1 MRVIIKHLGL
11 VRTLTLII
19 LLVTFSASA
28 QDATDRLLVTADKLR
43 SSDPTEFNTALEKLS
58 LHTSSMNT
66 NQLYYFK
73 YLRAYKLSF
82 QGEFIKAVELYKEI
96 TNSPAES
103 TLRFRAN
110 LSIVNSY
117 AISKNWA
124 DGLTHLAIN
133 LDILPQITEPE
144 FQELGLLIA
153 AMFYNQLG
161 QYELG
166 LKYAN
171 RLGSQLSQGRNYC
184 LAKQL
189 ALESQFKLGQLSED
203 SPQIAQG
210 IQACQQSNEVVM
222 ESAIYSYL
230 AELHLDNNQQ
240 LQAIATLEKQLVAIE
255 QTRYAPAL
263 ARYYSLL
270 AHAHHKSSNHSESE
284 SYALKTLEH
293 SKGIG
298 SNRPSVTA
306 YNILFQIAE
315 SRGEHQQALAYH
327 QEYAAADK
335 AYLDE
340 VKTKHLAFQLAQHQ
354 ATEQKNQIK
363 LLDDQNRLLRLEQK
377 LSRSEAENNRLFIS
391 LLTVSLIFL
400 GGLVYKS
407 RTTQKRLKQLAEYDA
422 LTGVYNRG
430 HFTQQAL
437 NAIDYCSKNQ
447 QAASCILFDLDKFKS
462 INDTYGHAT
471 GDWVLKQVA
480 QVCQAHSRKSDLF
493 ARLGGEEFCILLTSC
508 DVNTAAKLAEEY
520 RKLIAAI
527 DSAGSGFEFAISASF
542 GVTDFSLSGTNLD
555 KMVADSDHA
564 MYVSK
569 KTGRNRVTIFSD
581 GIAEFKRNKQANSA
595 ISNQATEIRV

>member
-1 MRVIIKHLGL
+1 M
-11 VRTLTLII
+11 
-19 LLVTFSASA
+19 
-28 QDATDRLLVTADKLR
+28 DRPL
-43 SSDPTEFNTALEKLS
+43 N
-58 LHTSSMNT
+58 
-66 NQLYYFK
+66 
-73 YLRAYKLSF
+73 
-82 QGEFIKAVELYKEI
+82 
-96 TNSPAES
+96 
-103 TLRFRAN
+103 
-110 LSIVNSY
+110 
-117 AISKNWA
+117 
-124 DGLTHLAIN
+124 
-133 LDILPQITEPE
+133 
-144 FQELGLLIA
+144 
-153 AMFYNQLG
+153 
-161 QYELG
+161 
-166 LKYAN
+166 
-171 RLGSQLSQGRNYC
+171 GRNLC
-184 LAKQL
+184 IAHNLK
-189 ALESQFKLGQLSED
+189 LESQFKLGQLSED
-203 SPQIAQG
+203 SPQIVQG
-210 IQACQQSNEVVM
+210 LQACQQSNEVVM

-230 AELHLDNNQQ
+230 AELHLDNNQP

-255 QTRYAPAL
+255 QTKYAPAL

-270 AHAHHKSSNHSESE
+270 AHAHHKNSNQPESE
-284 SYALKTLEH
+284 SYALKTLEQ

-377 LSRSEAENNRLFIS
+377 LSRSETENNRLFIS
-391 LLTVSLIFL
+391 LLVVSLML
-400 GGLVYKS
+400 LVGMVYKS
-407 RTTQKRLKQLAEYDA
+407 RTTQKRLKLLAEYDA
-422 LTGVYNRG
+422 LTGVHNRG
-430 HFTQQAL
+430 HFTQLAL
-437 NAIDYCSKNQ
+437 SAIDYCSKNKQ
-447 QAASCILFDLDKFKS
+447 VASCILFDLDKFKS

-480 QVCQAHSRKSDLF
+480 NVCRSQCRKNDLF
-493 ARLGGEEFCILLTSC
+493 ARLGGEEFCIFLPSC
-508 DVNTAAKLAEEY
+508 DVGTAAQLAEEY
-520 RKLIAAI
+520 RKLIATI
-527 DSAGSGFEFAISASF
+527 DSKDSGFEFAISASF

-595 ISNQATEIRV
+595 ISNQATEVRV

>member
-1 MRVIIKHLGL
+1 
-11 VRTLTLII
+11 
-19 LLVTFSASA
+19 
-28 QDATDRLLVTADKLR
+28 
-43 SSDPTEFNTALEKLS
+43 
-58 LHTSSMNT
+58 MNT
-66 NQLYYFK
+66 DQLYYFK

-82 QGEFIKAVELYKEI
+82 QGEFTKAVELYKEI
-96 TNSPAES
+96 TNSQAES

-189 ALESQFKLGQLSED
+189 ALESQFKLGQLNED

-210 IQACQQSNEVVM
+210 LQACQQSNEVVM

-230 AELHLDNNQQ
+230 AELYLDNNQP

-255 QTRYAPAL
+255 QTKYAPILAQYYAL
-263 ARYYSLL
+263 LADSYFQTQSYSL
-270 AHAHHKSSNHSESE
+270 ASDFA
-284 SYALKTLEH
+284 
-293 SKGIG
+293 SKATSQTQNIAN
-298 SNRPSVTA
+298 SKPEVTA
-306 YNILFQIAE
+306 YNILFQIAK

-377 LSRSEAENNRLFIS
+377 LSRSETENNRLFIS
-391 LLTVSLIFL
+391 LLTVSILL
-400 GGLVYKS
+400 LAGMVYKS
-407 RTTQKRLKQLAEYDA
+407 RTTQKRLKLLAEYDA
-422 LTGVYNRG
+422 LTKVHNRG

-493 ARLGGEEFCILLTSC
+493 ARLGGEEFCIFLPSC
-508 DVNTAAKLAEEY
+508 DVNTAAQLAEEY

-527 DSAGSGFEFAISASF
+527 DSNGSGFEFAISASF

-555 KMVADSDHA
+555 KMIADSDHA

-595 ISNQATEIRV
+595 MGSQTTETRV

>member
-1 MRVIIKHLGL
+1 M
-11 VRTLTLII
+11 LTFFSLSLSFDVFSTEDIDQ
-19 LLVTFSASA
+19 LLT
-28 QDATDRLLVTADKLR
+28 QADKLR
-43 SSDPTEFNTALEKLS
+43 SQNPAEFKETLNLLALKSANMSVNQTDYYNYLVAYNLSFKGEFVKAIEIYSDIFRSTSDP
-58 LHTSSMNT
+58 
-66 NQLYYFK
+66 
-73 YLRAYKLSF
+73 
-82 QGEFIKAVELYKEI
+82 
-96 TNSPAES
+96 

-110 LSIVNSY
+110 LSIVNSH
-117 AISKNWA
+117 AISKSWNM
-124 DGLTHLAIN
+124 GLQHLSLLIK
-133 LDILPQITEPE
+133 DIDSITDDNVH
-144 FQELGLLIA
+144 QLGLVVA
-153 AMFYNQLG
+153 AIFYNQLG

-210 IQACQQSNEVVM
+210 LQACQQSNEVVM

-230 AELHLDNNQQ
+230 AELYLDNNQP

-255 QTRYAPAL
+255 QTKYAPILAQYYAL
-263 ARYYSLL
+263 LADSYFQTQSYSL
-270 AHAHHKSSNHSESE
+270 ASDFA
-284 SYALKTLEH
+284 
-293 SKGIG
+293 SKATTQTKNIAN
-298 SNRPSVTA
+298 SKPEVTA

-377 LSRSEAENNRLFIS
+377 LSRSETENNRLFIS
-391 LLTVSLIFL
+391 LLVVSLMLLI
-400 GGLVYKS
+400 GMVYKS
-407 RTTQKRLKQLAEYDA
+407 RTTQKRLKLLAEYDA
-422 LTGVYNRG
+422 LTGVHNRG
-430 HFTQQAL
+430 HFTQLAL
-437 NAIDYCSKNQ
+437 SAIDYCSKNKQ
-447 QAASCILFDLDKFKS
+447 VASCILFDLDKFKS

-480 QVCQAHSRKSDLF
+480 NVCQSQCRKNDLF
-493 ARLGGEEFCILLTSC
+493 ARLGGEEFCIFLLSC
-508 DVNTAAKLAEEY
+508 DVGTAAQLAEEY
-520 RKLIAAI
+520 RKLIATI
-527 DSAGSGFEFAISASF
+527 DSKDSDFEFAISASF

-569 KTGRNRVTIFSD
+569 KTGRNRVTVFSD

-595 ISNQATEIRV
+595 ISNQATEVRV

>member
-1 MRVIIKHLGL
+1 MSKQQKYHL
-11 VRTLTLII
+11 
-19 LLVTFSASA
+19 
-28 QDATDRLLVTADKLR
+28 
-43 SSDPTEFNTALEKLS
+43 
-58 LHTSSMNT
+58 
-66 NQLYYFK
+66 K
-73 YLRAYKLSF
+73 YLRAYSLSF
-82 QGEFIKAVELYKEI
+82 KGKFNEALKIYKQLLNSEAGEQIKLKA
-96 TNSPAES
+96 T
-103 TLRFRAN
+103 
-110 LSIVNSY
+110 LSIVNTY
-117 AISKNWA
+117 AISKNWP
-124 DGLTHLAIN
+124 DGLSHLSSALN
-133 LDILPQITEPE
+133 SLPTIADSSLHERT
-144 FQELGLLIA
+144 FAIA
-153 AMFYNQLG
+153 AIFYNQLG

-166 LKYAN
+166 LKFSK
-171 RLGSQLSQGRNYC
+171 RLLSENPQGRNLC
-184 LAKQL
+184 IAHNLK
-189 ALESQFKLGQLSED
+189 LESQFKLGQLSED

-210 IQACQQSNEVVM
+210 LQACQQSNEVVM

-230 AELHLDNNQQ
+230 AELHLDNNQP
-240 LQAIATLEKQLVAIE
+240 LQAIATLEKQLESLAA
-255 QTRYAPAL
+255 TKYAPFL
-263 ARYYSLL
+263 AIYHALL
-270 AHAHHKSSNHSESE
+270 AKSYYLSKQIDIAEEHSSKAVAHAKNIGTSES
-284 SYALKTLEH
+284 
-293 SKGIG
+293 
-298 SNRPSVTA
+298 SVTA

-377 LSRSEAENNRLFIS
+377 LSRSETENNRLFIS
-391 LLTVSLIFL
+391 LLFVSILL
-400 GGLVYKS
+400 LAGMVYKS
-407 RTTQKRLKQLAEYDA
+407 RTTQKRLKLLAEYDA
-422 LTGVYNRG
+422 LTKVHNRG

-493 ARLGGEEFCILLTSC
+493 ARLGGEEFCIFLPSC
-508 DVNTAAKLAEEY
+508 DVNTAAQLAEEY

-555 KMVADSDHA
+555 KMIADSDHA

-595 ISNQATEIRV
+595 MSSQATEARV

>member
-1 MRVIIKHLGL
+1 MNKFFLKNIQRIHFVCFIFFLNNCFASDIEQSINHAESIKSADPAKFN
-11 VRTLTLII
+11 I
-19 LLVTFSASA
+19 LLN
-28 QDATDRLLVTADKLR
+28 KLKE
-43 SSDPTEFNTALEKLS
+43 SQAVLTPIQKLKLTYLTGYQHSFKGDFNQAIV
-58 LHTSSMNT
+58 
-66 NQLYYFK
+66 K
-73 YLRAYKLSF
+73 YKD
-82 QGEFIKAVELYKEI
+82 II
-96 TNSPAES
+96 NSPISNDLLRYKATIS
-103 TLRFRAN
+103 T
-110 LSIVNSY
+110 VNIY
-117 AISKNWA
+117 AISKNWTE
-124 DGLTHLAIN
+124 GLSLLSI
-133 LDILPQITEPE
+133 ITELTPLISDNLYK
-144 FQELGLLIA
+144 QIGLSSA
-153 AMFYNQLG
+153 ALFYNQLG

-166 LKYAN
+166 LKFSK
-171 RLGSQLSQGRNYC
+171 RLLSENPQGRNLC
-184 LAKQL
+184 IAHNLK
-189 ALESQFKLGQLSED
+189 LESQFKLGQLSED

-210 IQACQQSNEVVM
+210 LQACQQSNEVVM

-230 AELHLDNNQQ
+230 AELHLDNNQP

-255 QTRYAPAL
+255 QTKYAPAL

-270 AHAHHKSSNHSESE
+270 AHAHHKNSNQPESE
-284 SYALKTLEH
+284 SYALKTLEQ

-298 SNRPSVTA
+298 SNKPSVTA

-315 SRGEHQQALAYH
+315 SRGAHQQALAYH

-377 LSRSEAENNRLFIS
+377 LSRSETENNRLFIS
-391 LLTVSLIFL
+391 LLFVSILL
-400 GGLVYKS
+400 LAGMVYKS
-407 RTTQKRLKQLAEYDA
+407 RTTQKRLKLLAEYDA
-422 LTGVYNRG
+422 LTKVHNRG

-437 NAIDYCSKNQ
+437 NAIDYCNKNQ

-493 ARLGGEEFCILLTSC
+493 ARLGGEEFCIFLPSC
-508 DVNTAAKLAEEY
+508 DVNTAAQLAEEY

-555 KMVADSDHA
+555 KMIADSDHA

-595 ISNQATEIRV
+595 MSSQATEARV

>member
-1 MRVIIKHLGL
+1 MSSLKIVWI
-11 VRTLTLII
+11 LII
-19 LLVTFSASA
+19 TFVFISASRA
-28 QDATDRLLVTADKLR
+28 DENSDITNLLQTADNIR
-43 SSDPTEFNTALEKLS
+43 SSNPKDFNIMLEDLEDRHDEFSTEQLHYFN
-58 LHTSSMNT
+58 
-66 NQLYYFK
+66 
-73 YLRAYKLSF
+73 YLNAYRFAF
-82 QGEFIKAVELYKEI
+82 QGKFEDSLELWKQVSLAKS
-96 TNSPAES
+96 SPLLS
-103 TLRFRAN
+103 FRAN
-110 LSIVNSY
+110 LSLVNIY

-203 SPQIAQG
+203 SAQIAQG
-210 IQACQQSNEVVM
+210 LQACQQSNEVVM

-230 AELHLDNNQQ
+230 AELYLDNNQP

-255 QTRYAPAL
+255 QTKYAPILAQYYAL
-263 ARYYSLL
+263 LADSYFQTQSYSL
-270 AHAHHKSSNHSESE
+270 ASDFA
-284 SYALKTLEH
+284 
-293 SKGIG
+293 SKATSQTQNIAN
-298 SNRPSVTA
+298 SKPEVTA

-327 QEYAAADK
+327 REYAAADK

-377 LSRSEAENNRLFIS
+377 LSRSETENNRLFIS
-391 LLTVSLIFL
+391 LLFVSILL
-400 GGLVYKS
+400 LVGMVYKS
-407 RTTQKRLKQLAEYDA
+407 RTTQKRLKLLAEYDA
-422 LTGVYNRG
+422 LTKVHNRG
-430 HFTQQAL
+430 HFTQLAL
-437 NAIDYCSKNQ
+437 SAIDYCSKNKQ
-447 QAASCILFDLDKFKS
+447 VASCILFDLDKFKS

-480 QVCQAHSRKSDLF
+480 NVCQSQCRKNDLF
-493 ARLGGEEFCILLTSC
+493 ARLGGEEFCIFLPSC
-508 DVNTAAKLAEEY
+508 DVATAAQLAEEY
-520 RKLIAAI
+520 RKLIATI
-527 DSAGSGFEFAISASF
+527 DSKDSGFEFAISASF

-595 ISNQATEIRV
+595 ISNQTPEAAIQS

>member
-1 MRVIIKHLGL
+1 
-11 VRTLTLII
+11 
-19 LLVTFSASA
+19 
-28 QDATDRLLVTADKLR
+28 
-43 SSDPTEFNTALEKLS
+43 
-58 LHTSSMNT
+58 MNT
-66 NQLYYFK
+66 
-73 YLRAYKLSF
+73 
-82 QGEFIKAVELYKEI
+82 
-96 TNSPAES
+96 
-103 TLRFRAN
+103 
-110 LSIVNSY
+110 Y
-117 AISKNWA
+117 AISKNWP
-124 DGLTHLAIN
+124 DGLSHLSSALN
-133 LDILPQITEPE
+133 SLPTIADNSLNERA
-144 FQELGLLIA
+144 FAIA
-153 AMFYNQLG
+153 AIFYNQLG
-161 QYELG
+161 QYKLG
-166 LKYAN
+166 LSYAQKLDKLTDDK
-171 RLGSQLSQGRNYC
+171 RTLC
-184 LAKQL
+184 FAKQL

-210 IQACQQSNEVVM
+210 LQACQQSNEVVM

-230 AELHLDNNQQ
+230 AELYLDNNQP
-240 LQAIATLEKQLVAIE
+240 LQAIATLEKQLESLTA
-255 QTRYAPAL
+255 TKYAPAL

-270 AHAHHKSSNHSESE
+270 AHAHHKNSNQPESE
-284 SYALKTLEH
+284 SYALKTLEQ

-298 SNRPSVTA
+298 SNKPSVTA

-377 LSRSEAENNRLFIS
+377 LSRSETENNRLFIS
-391 LLTVSLIFL
+391 LLTVSILL
-400 GGLVYKS
+400 LAGMVYKS
-407 RTTQKRLKQLAEYDA
+407 RTTQKRLKLLAEYDA
-422 LTGVYNRG
+422 LTKVHNRG

-493 ARLGGEEFCILLTSC
+493 ARLGGEEFCIFLPSC
-508 DVNTAAKLAEEY
+508 DVNTAAQLAEEY

-527 DSAGSGFEFAISASF
+527 DSNGSGFEFAISASF

-555 KMVADSDHA
+555 KMIADSDHA

-595 ISNQATEIRV
+595 MGSQTTEARV